1 MSETNDANFT
11 PARKQFEVG
20 DKVEVKDH
28 FEGSWARG
36 YEVTEVDLS
45 SGNLTV
51 ARSSDHSVL
60 PKRFLLDEVR
70 KEKRRSM
77 WWV

>member
-1 MSETNDANFT
+1 MSETTEANFT
-11 PARKQFEVG
+11 PARKHLEAG

-36 YEVTEVDLS
+36 FEIIEVDLS
-45 SGNLTV
+45 SGSLTI
-51 ARSSDHSVL
+51 ARSSDHSIL
-60 PKRFLLDEVR
+60 PKKFQLDEVR